1 MSRSNDERLRAML
14 ELQRIET
21 TVAAIR
27 IALSSDAPPGIQD
40 GQALIEAAGKAA
52 MTLARLDI
60 AARCEADEKARAAA
74 PVVRESPEVRALDVY
89 AFDDGRKVKP

>member
-1 MSRSNDERLRAML
+1 MKRSEGERLRAVQ

-40 GQALIEAAGKAA
+40 GQALVEAASKAA

-60 AARCEADEKARAAA
+60 ATRCEKDAERPQPGK
-74 PVVRESPEVRALDVY
+74 VRR
-89 AFDDGRKVKP
+89 G